1 MTDSQ
6 NVKTPY
12 IEGEIEQ
19 ESAPEGEEG
28 IIQPWNPNDSKIDT
42 KLVTIDIIKKRL
54 ENNEIDLNPDFQRH
68 GGIWSDQQKSWL
80 IESLLIRIP
89 LPTFYFDATNEDRW
103 VVIDGLQRLTT
114 LKQFLL
120 EGFQLRRMQYLSVY
134 DGYSFSGLPRH
145 LQRRIEETQISINLI
160 QPGTPEKVKF
170 DIFRRINT
178 GGLTLSFQE
187 IRNALNQGPITK
199 FLAQLSKSEEFR
211 LAVDGSV
218 PDTRMV
224 DQDFVL
230 RFLAFYITPHENY
243 DTPDIDAFLNEAMS
257 QLNNRASEYPKLELA
272 FAKSMRAS
280 RNIFGNKAFR
290 KIYKGSQSRN
300 PINKALFEV
309 WSVAISKLTDAEIS
323 TLTSRKE
330 ILIELFAELLAS
342 NKDFDKS
349 ISYGT
354 QDIGKT
360 KLRFSSIENLIN
372 EVLRD

>member
-145 LQRRIEETQISINLI
+145 LQRR
-160 QPGTPEKVKF
+160 
-170 DIFRRINT
+170 
-178 GGLTLSFQE
+178 
-187 IRNALNQGPITK
+187 
-199 FLAQLSKSEEFR
+199 
-211 LAVDGSV
+211 
-218 PDTRMV
+218 
-224 DQDFVL
+224 
-230 RFLAFYITPHENY
+230 
-243 DTPDIDAFLNEAMS
+243 
-257 QLNNRASEYPKLELA
+257 
-272 FAKSMRAS
+272 S
-280 RNIFGNKAFR
+280 R
-290 KIYKGSQSRN
+290 QS
-300 PINKALFEV
+300 
-309 WSVAISKLTDAEIS
+309 
-323 TLTSRKE
+323 
-330 ILIELFAELLAS
+330 
-342 NKDFDKS
+342 
-349 ISYGT
+349 
-354 QDIGKT
+354 
-360 KLRFSSIENLIN
+360 
-372 EVLRD
+372 